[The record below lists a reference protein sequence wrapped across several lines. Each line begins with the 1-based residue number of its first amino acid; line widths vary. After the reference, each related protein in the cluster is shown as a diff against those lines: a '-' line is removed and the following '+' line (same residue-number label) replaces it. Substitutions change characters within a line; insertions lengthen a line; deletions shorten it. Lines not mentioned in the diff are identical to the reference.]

1 LKLKHLNSERRPG
14 HGRRGISI
22 ELCTKSVPTSYLKGA
37 VPFIDACQASAR
49 DSGATTSSGKFFSL
63 FRLVSGLTC
72 CKRLIVPSLG
82 KQASTRTVGFF
93 KFKHWR
99 SNMDTSFY
107 SLTLEIGRGVFSAFV
122 RMVDRD
128 DARVPAD
135 LSELIIV
142 LLFVAI
148 GLLLTAAFFILGFG
162 VEFGQTLAVST

>member
-1 LKLKHLNSERRPG
+1 
-14 HGRRGISI
+14 
-22 ELCTKSVPTSYLKGA
+22 
-37 VPFIDACQASAR
+37 
-49 DSGATTSSGKFFSL
+49 
-63 FRLVSGLTC
+63 
-72 CKRLIVPSLG
+72 
-82 KQASTRTVGFF
+82 
-93 KFKHWR
+93 
-99 SNMDTSFY
+99 MDTSFY

-148 GLLLTAAFFILGFG
+148 GLLLTAAFFTLGFG